1 MSTITYLPSNVRV
14 KRFHTPN
21 EGHGRNKTGYG
32 RKIVTDLKA
41 FHNGRWYRVYASC
54 FGNVASYWVKVN
66 GKTLHLPEFSVAD
79 IKPA

>member
-21 EGHGRNKTGYG
+21 VGHGSDELGYG
-32 RKIVTDLKA
+32 RKITTGLKA
-41 FHNGRWYRVYASC
+41 FHAGKWYPVYATC
-54 FGNVASYWVKVN
+54 FSNAASYWIKSN